1 MGRWMVEWMM
11 GGWVDEWMNRLVGER
26 INRQKRNRQM
36 DGWQVD
42 RWMGRQMK
50 SMSPVTAASF

>member
-26 INRQKRNRQM
+26 INRQKRNKWM
-36 DGWQVD
+36 DGRWTDGWVD
-42 RWMGRQMK
+42 K
-50 SMSPVTAASF
+50 